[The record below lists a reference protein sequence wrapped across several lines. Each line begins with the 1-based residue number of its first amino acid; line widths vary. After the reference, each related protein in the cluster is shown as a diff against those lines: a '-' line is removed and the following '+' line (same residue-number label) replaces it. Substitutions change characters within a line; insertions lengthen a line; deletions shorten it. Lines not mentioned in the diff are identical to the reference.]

1 LEKLLVLA
9 EVVDQRVLETVE
21 TVVQVV
27 ADHGQEVIFQD
38 EQLREILLLDMDME
52 TMVVSQQESTT
63 EELVAVAH
71 LLLDK
76 MVEQAAEQVVTE
88 EMENHH
94 QLLVLL

>member
-1 LEKLLVLA
+1 LEKLLVLVEA
-9 EVVDQRVLETVE
+9 ADQQVLETVE

-63 EELVAVAH
+63 EELVAVA
-71 LLLDK
+71 LVRL
-76 MVEQAAEQVVTE
+76 EETE
-88 EMENHH
+88 E
-94 QLLVLL
+94 